1 MELNDATNNKVDS
14 RISDTTFYR
23 IMKEKKLEC
32 FNALADVNLI
42 IDATKLGL
50 EIRSE
55 SKNLRRIS
63 FAFIAAVNM

>member
-1 MELNDATNNKVDS
+1 
-14 RISDTTFYR
+14 
-23 IMKEKKLEC
+23 MKEKKLEC